1 MKDEDTSL
9 LAARVPKALLKKLDR
24 AAKRSDR
31 TRSAEL
37 RVRLEDSFSRG
48 ERVNSV
54 KVQQS

>member
-1 MKDEDTSL
+1 MKEDDTSL

-37 RVRLEDSFSRG
+37 RVRLEESFARAG
-48 ERVNSV
+48 QVLAP
-54 KVQQS
+54 KAVQP